1 MKYFFL
7 KNWYKIINQKKYK
20 RLKLEENIYK
30 RIKFYKLNI
39 EEQINEIQKKIK
51 EKNDLSF
58 IHSGHVG
65 DLIYSL
71 PVIKELSQ
79 KRNCSLYI
87 QKNRPINVEYLGHPS
102 GNVLLDQNTI
112 DKLLPLLKLQPYLKS
127 VDMYNSEK
135 IDINLDLYR
144 DIPINLSFHQIRW
157 YIHITGVHA
166 NMENPFLFV
175 DDKQIFEDKV
185 VILRTFRNK
194 NHFIN
199 YKFLRKYNN
208 LLFIGLEYEFNELKN
223 EIPNLEFYN
232 CKNFLEMAQI
242 IKTSK
247 FYLGNLSA
255 GYSIAEG
262 LKIPR
267 LLEACLDFPAI
278 YPIGKNSYDFY
289 HQCHFEN
296 LFRKFYNKYF

>member
-1 MKYFFL
+1 
-7 KNWYKIINQKKYK
+7 
-20 RLKLEENIYK
+20 
-30 RIKFYKLNI
+30 
-39 EEQINEIQKKIK
+39 
-51 EKNDLSF
+51 
-58 IHSGHVG
+58 
-65 DLIYSL
+65 
-71 PVIKELSQ
+71 
-79 KRNCSLYI
+79 
-87 QKNRPINVEYLGHPS
+87 
-102 GNVLLDQNTI
+102 
-112 DKLLPLLKLQPYLKS
+112 
-127 VDMYNSEK
+127 
-135 IDINLDLYR
+135 
-144 DIPINLSFHQIRW
+144 
-157 YIHITGVHA
+157 
-166 NMENPFLFV
+166 MENPFLFV

-267 LLEACLDFPAI
+267 LLEACSDFPAI

-296 LFRKFYNKYF
+296 LFREFYNKYF